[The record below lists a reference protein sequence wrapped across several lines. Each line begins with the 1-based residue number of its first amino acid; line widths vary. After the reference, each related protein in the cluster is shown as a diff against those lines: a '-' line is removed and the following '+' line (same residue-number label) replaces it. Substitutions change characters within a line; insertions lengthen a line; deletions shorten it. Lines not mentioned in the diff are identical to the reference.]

1 MTPEPKRRA
10 VIYARVSLDLRDG
23 AGVERQELECRQLV
37 QQRGYELVEV
47 CIDNSLSAYS
57 GRPRPGFE
65 RSVELLS
72 TGQADV
78 LVAWH
83 LDRITRQVDD
93 MQRLLRVRNLYI
105 DTVRGA
111 PVDINDASAVLM
123 GQLLTAFGSFESRHK
138 GERVLAAQRAKAQ
151 KGELWHRLW
160 GYEGGVVTEDARS
173 AIPAMFDAF
182 VRTHNIEDARR
193 AFHELAPTAPWSR
206 SAIRRRLE
214 QPAYAGIVMLQ
225 GAELDVP
232 AKWEAL
238 VTRETFQRVQAIL
251 RSPLRLATSHQR
263 GIAQALGT
271 GLYVCGKCGE
281 KMMAGGTLY
290 GTDGSTPAYRCR
302 SNQHLN
308 RSRQAIDT
316 GVLSLLLW
324 HLETANIGQ
333 SLLPRSDAQDT
344 RAGQLAQDLDER
356 DRRLQLLH
364 DDYASG
370 LLEPS
375 YARAAIARLRSEVAV
390 LREEL
395 ASLGIDPDIAPRPY
409 SVTATVLSLPLAPLR
424 DLLAATMVVTLNDRR
439 AGGARV
445 KGGTVGLR
453 PGDISV
459 QWLVEPGEAELRGH
473 HEVLDWGLEGLPL
486 PPLAP
491 WLADQLTDNG
501 LTEAV
506 RRRVWQVVAPYVA
519 GNDWDVAGMFDTGKG
534 ALDDLHRTFG

>member
-1 MTPEPKRRA
+1 MTPDPKRRA

-23 AGVERQELECRQLV
+23 AGVERQELECRKLV

-72 TGQADV
+72 SGQADV

-93 MQRLLRVRNLYI
+93 MQRLLRIRNLYI

-160 GYEGGVVTEDARS
+160 GYEGGIVTQDARS

-263 GIAQALGT
+263 GI
-271 GLYVCGKCGE
+271 VKFCG
-281 KMMAGGTLY
+281 
-290 GTDGSTPAYRCR
+290 R
-302 SNQHLN
+302 
-308 RSRQAIDT
+308 
-316 GVLSLLLW
+316 V
-324 HLETANIGQ
+324 
-333 SLLPRSDAQDT
+333 
-344 RAGQLAQDLDER
+344 
-356 DRRLQLLH
+356 
-364 DDYASG
+364 
-370 LLEPS
+370 
-375 YARAAIARLRSEVAV
+375 V
-390 LREEL
+390 LRLL
-395 ASLGIDPDIAPRPY
+395 AGRVGVRRVSRCGRCG
-409 SVTATVLSLPLAPLR
+409 LR
-424 DLLAATMVVTLNDRR
+424 DE
-439 AGGARV
+439 
-445 KGGTVGLR
+445 
-453 PGDISV
+453 I
-459 QWLVEPGEAELRGH
+459 
-473 HEVLDWGLEGLPL
+473 
-486 PPLAP
+486 
-491 WLADQLTDNG
+491 
-501 LTEAV
+501 
-506 RRRVWQVVAPYVA
+506 
-519 GNDWDVAGMFDTGKG
+519 
-534 ALDDLHRTFG
+534 RTA